1 MAELMAEA
9 KSSPDCIFGTSHSP
23 CTCKSEPLET
33 SVNTSPLSPLVY
45 VKYKDHVIYKNIQ
58 QPIAKA
64 VERETVGW
72 LTNQNDEIML
82 IEHDRSLRVKGCG
95 VNGVVL
101 LKSCILELRLLLLQK
116 ISNWPLNSP
125 ETKQTGEYALKPKK
139 RKTQPKTNS
148 QEQTHCKQ

>member
-1 MAELMAEA
+1 MAELTKNA
-9 KSSPDCIFGTSHSP
+9 SSPECVFGTKAGSKS
-23 CTCKSEPLET
+23 CKSEPTLD
-33 SVNTSPLSPLVY
+33 SAGTSPLSPLVY

-82 IEHDRSLRVKGCG
+82 IEHDRSLTVKGSG

-101 LKSCILELRLLLLQK
+101 LKSCILEIRLLPLQK
-116 ISNWPLNSP
+116 ISNWHL
-125 ETKQTGEYALKPKK
+125 
-139 RKTQPKTNS
+139 NS
-148 QEQTHCKQ
+148 QENR

>member
-1 MAELMAEA
+1 MAELTG
-9 KSSPDCIFGTSHSP
+9 KPSPDGIFGAKVGSKS
-23 CTCKSEPLET
+23 CKLPSKEDT
-33 SVNTSPLSPLVY
+33 GTSPLCSLVY

-82 IEHDRSLRVKGCG
+82 IEHDRSLTVKGSG
-95 VNGVVL
+95 VNGIVL
-101 LKSCILELRLLLLQK
+101 LKSCILEIQVLPLQK
-116 ISNWPLNSP
+116 ISNWPLNYP
-125 ETKQTGEYALKPKK
+125 ENKGRGEYALKPKK

-148 QEQTHCKQ
+148 QEQTYCKQ

>member
-1 MAELMAEA
+1 MAELTSNA
-9 KSSPDCIFGTSHSP
+9 SSPDCIFGTKAGSKS
-23 CTCKSEPLET
+23 CKSEPTLD
-33 SVNTSPLSPLVY
+33 SAGTSPLSPLVY

-58 QPIAKA
+58 HPIAKA

-82 IEHDRSLRVKGCG
+82 IEHDRNLRVKGG
-95 VNGVVL
+95 GINGVVL
-101 LKSCILELRLLLLQK
+101 LKSCILEIRLLPLQK
-116 ISNWPLNSP
+116 TSNWPLNSA

>member
-1 MAELMAEA
+1 MAELTS
-9 KSSPDCIFGTSHSP
+9 KPSPDVFGTKVGSKS
-23 CTCKSEPLET
+23 CKLPSKEDT
-33 SVNTSPLSPLVY
+33 GTSPLSPLVY

-82 IEHDRSLRVKGCG
+82 IENDRSLRVKGGG
-95 VNGVVL
+95 VNGIVL
-101 LKSCILELRLLLLQK
+101 LKSCILEIQVLPLQK

-125 ETKQTGEYALKPKK
+125 ENKGRGEYALKPKK

>member
-1 MAELMAEA
+1 MAELTS
-9 KSSPDCIFGTSHSP
+9 KPSPDFIFGKAGSKS
-23 CTCKSEPLET
+23 CKSE
-33 SVNTSPLSPLVY
+33 SAQDSAGNSPLSLLVY

-58 QPIAKA
+58 HPIAKA

-72 LTNQNDEIML
+72 LTNQTDEIML
-82 IEHDRSLRVKGCG
+82 IEHDRSLRVKGGG

-101 LKSCILELRLLLLQK
+101 LKSCILEIQVLPLQK

-139 RKTQPKTNS
+139 RKTQQKTNS